1 MRTPEPARLLER
13 LIQVTYGTH
22 LDKHHSD
29 PGLGLHSHAWVP
41 HPQAEDFS
49 MIKEAQELG
58 LVTISFPIHQN
69 LQRKLNDQIMGN
81 SCFSTNYSLKKKLLL
96 LSPALELE

>member
-49 MIKEAQELG
+49 PYDQRGPGVGLG
-58 LVTISFPIHQN
+58 DHKFPHPSEFTE
-69 LQRKLNDQIMGN
+69 K
-81 SCFSTNYSLKKKLLL
+81 T
-96 LSPALELE
+96 E